1 MKCYIVYKDITIT
14 LSGKSMQSEQSRGIL
29 CMLAAMAFI
38 SIQEALAK
46 YLGGQLPIAQVV
58 WARYLGHLLLML
70 VVLWPKYGQR
80 IIKANVLSMQIVR
93 SIILLLDTAL
103 FFYGLTMIGL
113 AEATAIFFTV
123 PALVIMLSLFILN
136 EKVSL
141 STMLAI
147 GVAFAGTIVIV
158 RPDLGQDANT
168 DLTIGALFVFA
179 SACCAALYNVITRKL
194 ANSDPLYVTLF
205 YTAMIGALVSSL
217 IVPWFWQSPQ
227 GWQQWAALLFIGLF
241 GGVAHS
247 LIIAAHQYT
256 AATIVAPFMYT
267 QIFWAIILGWIFF
280 AELPDLYAFL
290 GGLIVILSGLFLLL
304 SKKKIETTL

>member
-1 MKCYIVYKDITIT
+1 MY
-14 LSGKSMQSEQSRGIL
+14 SNQSRGIL
-29 CMLAAMAFI
+29 CMFAAMAFI
-38 SIQEALAK
+38 SIQEAFAK
-46 YLGGQLPIAQVV
+46 YLGGHLPIAQVV
-58 WARYLGHLLLML
+58 WARYLGHLLLMIII
-70 VVLWPKYGQR
+70 LWPKYGQR

-103 FFYGLTMIGL
+103 FFYGLTLIGL

-123 PALVIMLSLFILN
+123 PALVIILSIFILQ

-141 STMLAI
+141 PTMLAI
-147 GVAFAGTIVIV
+147 GLGFVGTIIIV
-158 RPDLGQDANT
+158 RPDIGQDANT
-168 DLTIGALFVFA
+168 DLTFGALFIFG

-194 ANSDPLYVTLF
+194 AGSDPLYVTLF

-227 GWQQWAALLFIGLF
+227 GWLQWIALISIGLF

-247 LIIAAHQYT
+247 LMIAAHQYS

-267 QIFWAIILGWIFF
+267 QIFWAILLGWIFF
-280 AELPDLYAFL
+280 AELPDQYAL
-290 GGLIVILSGLFLLL
+290 IGASIVIASGLFLLFN
-304 SKKKIETTL
+304 KKPPLAPKTAI